1 MSARR
6 IVFLTTGLLQ
16 GGAESVLFDL
26 TRRLDRSQFDPVVVS
41 LRADGPMRGKIEA
54 QGVTVHSPNMN
65 PALPSPF
72 AWRRLG
78 QILQRLRPAL
88 IQGWMYHGNLAAAW
102 AARELGSIPYFF
114 SIHNSIYDLRK
125 EKFLTSLVIRA
136 GAMLSRK
143 CAGVVYCAH
152 TTAAQHEAIGY
163 DSDKTRVVHN
173 GFDLHTFVP
182 LPASAHSLRSEL
194 GVSSDTALVGLIAR
208 WDPHKDHEN
217 FFAAARI
224 MADAQPNVQ
233 FVLAGKGVEYSN
245 PVVQEMLERHRLSEH
260 VHLLGA
266 RSDIPRIM
274 GSLDLLVSSS
284 SSEAFPI
291 VVGEAMSCG
300 VPCCVTDVGDSRV
313 LVGDSGRSVPRANPQ
328 ALAAAALELLN
339 LPAADLQQLGAAA
352 RRRIENQFSVDTM
365 VQNYSRLYDSALA
378 GGF

>member
-1 MSARR
+1 MSAHR

-26 TRRLDRSQFDPVVVS
+26 TRRLDRSRFEPLVVS
-41 LRADGPMRGKIEA
+41 LRAQGPMRGKIEA
-54 QGVTVHSPNMN
+54 QGVAVHSPDMN
-65 PALPSPF
+65 PALPNPL

-78 QILQRLRPAL
+78 HILQSIRPAL

-102 AARELGSIPYFF
+102 TARSLGSIPYFF

-136 GAMLSRK
+136 GATFSKK
-143 CAGVVYCAH
+143 CAGVIYCAH

-163 DSDKTRVVHN
+163 DASKTRVVHN
-173 GFDLHTFVP
+173 GFDVTTFAP
-182 LPASAHSLRSEL
+182 LSASGHSLRSEL
-194 GVSSDTALVGLIAR
+194 GINADTLLVGLIAR

-224 MADAQPNVQ
+224 VADAKPNVQ

-245 PVVQEMLERHRLSEH
+245 PVLRDMVEQHHLSEQ

-266 RSDIPRIM
+266 RSDIPQIM

-291 VVGEAMSCG
+291 VVGEAMSCA

-313 LVGDSGRSVPRANPQ
+313 LVGESGRSVPRVNPQ
-328 ALAAAALELLN
+328 ALAAAALELLE
-339 LPAADLQQLGAAA
+339 LPASDLRQLGKSA
-352 RRRIENQFSVDTM
+352 RRRIEEQFSVETM
-365 VQNYSRLYDSALA
+365 VQNYSELYDSALA
-378 GGF
+378 RGV